1 MHPSDL
7 NTFSSLIAF
16 WNYQWIILSV
26 YFSDFSKFS
35 WKQIIWNWYHQWHL
49 AFFHLKALNNGAD
62 EKLQPEEWQWGFPS
76 IRGPTNSQF
85 AETLLHQS
93 VEKLHARCRSQE
105 ASNELR
111 LEVILFFLSLT
122 LPRHSKLK
130 CLRCYVLKRMKNW
143 TQSSNYLYLTGLK
156 INQQKLKK
164 RQNKTKQKAKK
175 RHETHKKR
183 NRRGGEGI
191 VRSEIMMGKTILI
204 HRIV

>member
-7 NTFSSLIAF
+7 NTFRSLTAF

-49 AFFHLKALNNGAD
+49 AFFHLKALNNGVD
-62 EKLQPEEWQWGFPS
+62 EKLQPVEWQWGFPS
-76 IRGPTNSQF
+76 FRGPTNSQF

-111 LEVILFFLSLT
+111 LEVILFFLSLP

-130 CLRCYVLKRMKNW
+130 CLRCYVLKRMIKLNSIFELFIPYWFKNKP
-143 TQSSNYLYLTGLK
+143 TK
-156 INQQKLKK
+156 IKK
-164 RQNKTKQKAKK
+164 KTKQNKTKSKK
-175 RHETHKKR
+175 TAWNPQE
-183 NRRGGEGI
+183 E
-191 VRSEIMMGKTILI
+191 E
-204 HRIV
+204 